1 MIDNFNIKQ
10 ENLDLNNVHKIYQD
24 KIRKSQLF

>member
-1 MIDNFNIKQ
+1 MIDNFNIKH
-10 ENLDLNNVHKIYQD
+10 ENLDLNNVYKIYQD

>member
-10 ENLDLNNVHKIYQD
+10 ENLDLNNVYKIYQD
-24 KIRKSQLF
+24 KIRKCQLF